1 VRVVTVHPQSTEL
14 CGGTHVRR
22 SGDIG
27 LFKLV
32 SESGI
37 ASGVRRITA
46 VTGAGALQHVRET
59 ERELR
64 RAAELLKTSPKEL
77 VKRVEATQKRVKEL
91 EKKVEEVAVKAQT
104 ASSKDLLDQA
114 REVNGMKVLATR
126 VDPADDKVFR
136 GLADQLRD
144 RIRSGVIAIGG
155 EKEGK
160 ALILVAATKDVV
172 ARGISAGELVRE
184 MAKEVGG
191 KGGGKPDMAQAGGPD
206 PSRLPAA
213 LDKLYELVKGRA

>member
-1 VRVVTVHPQSTEL
+1 
-14 CGGTHVRR
+14 VRR

-27 LFKLV
+27 LFKV
-32 SESGI
+32 ISEGGI
-37 ASGVRRITA
+37 ASGVRRLTA
-46 VTGAGALQHVRET
+46 VTGVGALQYLRET

-64 RAAELLKTSPKEL
+64 RAADLLKTTPKEL
-77 VKRVEATQKRVKEL
+77 SKRVEATQKRVKEL
-91 EKKVEEVAVKAQT
+91 EKKIEEVAVKAQT

-144 RIRSGVIAIGG
+144 RIHSGVIAIGG
-155 EKEGK
+155 EKDGK

-172 ARGISAGELVRE
+172 ARGISAGDLVRE

-191 KGGGKPDMAQAGGPD
+191 KGGGKADMAQAGGPD
-206 PSRLPAA
+206 ATRLPQA
-213 LDKLYELVKGRA
+213 LEKLYELVKGRA